1 MRGGPFFLRLSSR
14 NAVRDLPTPT
24 QNWAMEIPP
33 PSSRRD
39 DAKGCQVLE
48 LRHEQAL
55 PHLHHI
61 KQISNGVLYWNDRRP
76 CGSHGDQ
83 QTRNRQRFTSRYRV
97 TDLMY
102 FETYSRPQDANAR
115 EKEIKGW
122 RRAKKLALI
131 KSMNPELEDLAA
143 VLEDG

>member
-1 MRGGPFFLRLSSR
+1 M
-14 NAVRDLPTPT
+14 
-24 QNWAMEIPP
+24 
-33 PSSRRD
+33 
-39 DAKGCQVLE
+39 
-48 LRHEQAL
+48 
-55 PHLHHI
+55 
-61 KQISNGVLYWNDRRP
+61 
-76 CGSHGDQ
+76 
-83 QTRNRQRFTSRYRV
+83 